1 MADTRTTTIEET
13 FGLIAVE
20 GYGGKVRLWT
30 EAELWPWIYQEV
42 SVGRKSRPT
51 GGRDKGQHCLAIWGR
66 RSPSLLEGRGRERPY
81 GLAIALDLAEGIG
94 ELVALAAGGMGPNP
108 RPQP

>member
-30 EAELWPWIYQEV
+30 EAELWPWIYQESA
-42 SVGRKSRPT
+42 SVGVSADRRP
-51 GGRDKGQHCLAIWGR
+51 R
-66 RSPSLLEGRGRERPY
+66 
-81 GLAIALDLAEGIG
+81 
-94 ELVALAAGGMGPNP
+94 
-108 RPQP
+108 

>member
-30 EAELWPWIYQEV
+30 EAELWPWITKKLALAEA
-42 SVGRKSRPT
+42 SVGRKAR
-51 GGRDKGQHCLAIWGR
+51 
-66 RSPSLLEGRGRERPY
+66 
-81 GLAIALDLAEGIG
+81 
-94 ELVALAAGGMGPNP
+94 
-108 RPQP
+108 